1 MITRRNLLKGM
12 AAGLAGASVAAL
24 TLIRDKRDSL
34 WSKAFY
40 PDTPNVLESADHN
53 LSTCH
58 WITLMAAPTDVV
70 CSTVASVSHVPSL
83 RAASTT
89 LTQWMTLSTGGNTGR
104 VASICTLLTM
114 PSRLAPARMA
124 GDISHDPF
132 A

>member
-53 LSTCH
+53 VLSHLSLDHPDGCPYGCGVQYSGFGLARPKPEGGIYYVDPMDDPEYRGQH
-58 WITLMAAPTDVV
+58 GQGGKYLYAADH
-70 CSTVASVSHVPSL
+70 AKSL
-83 RAASTT
+83 GPRA
-89 LTQWMTLSTGGNTGR
+89 NGR
-104 VASICTLLTM
+104 RHQS
-114 PSRLAPARMA
+114 
-124 GDISHDPF
+124 
-132 A
+132 